1 MSENSAQPYA
11 RPIWFVLVL
20 SITPAIG
27 LGICRFGYAL
37 VLPDMRDSLGW
48 SYSTAGSM
56 NTVNAVDY
64 LFGALLAAAII
75 QRAGA
80 GITIQVSAAICVL
93 SLLMS
98 ALSGDLLIF
107 GAARLASSIAAALA
121 FIAGGA
127 VPVSVPTP
135 QLVVR
140 LGAGRRELIPGQLES

>member
-1 MSENSAQPYA
+1 MSINSAQSYA
-11 RPIWFVLVL
+11 RPIWFILVL

-27 LGICRFGYAL
+27 FGICRFGYAL

-56 NTVNAVDY
+56 NTVNAVGY

-98 ALSGDLLIF
+98 ALSG
-107 GAARLASSIAAALA
+107 
-121 FIAGGA
+121 
-127 VPVSVPTP
+127 
-135 QLVVR
+135 
-140 LGAGRRELIPGQLES
+140 